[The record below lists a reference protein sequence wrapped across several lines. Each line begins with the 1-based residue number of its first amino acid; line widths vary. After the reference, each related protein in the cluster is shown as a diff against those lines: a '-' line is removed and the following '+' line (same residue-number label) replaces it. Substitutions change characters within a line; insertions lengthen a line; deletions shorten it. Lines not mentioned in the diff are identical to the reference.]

1 MYIPPF
7 TISTEAINK
16 IAEISR
22 LIERYTIRMEQADA
36 LKLRKANKIKTI
48 HSSLAIEGNTLNEEQ
63 VKDILNGKPIV
74 APQKQIQEVRNAI
87 ETYDQFSKLDAY
99 KEKDLLKA
107 HSLMMKGLMDEPG
120 RYRTCGVGV
129 YSKRGC
135 EHMAPPANRVPL
147 LMSDLF
153 DWLKNSKDQLLIKS
167 CVFHYEFEFIHP
179 FIDGN
184 GRMGR
189 LWQSLILCKLNPIF
203 EHLPI
208 ENMVYIHQQGYYEA
222 IAKSTDKG
230 ESGPFIDFMLSEILN
245 SLEQHKTEECLPNK
259 LPNKVPNK
267 VIEGHIE
274 LNEPAKNVYLIICS
288 NKQVTSK
295 EIAEQLGISDR
306 TVRSYITKL
315 KTKGLIKRVGGN
327 KFGYWEV
334 DI

>member
-129 YSKRGC
+129 YSERGC

-230 ESGPFIDFMLSEILN
+230 ESGPFIDFKLSEILN